1 MRKRFDPKNK
11 YNPYSDEVIMKE
23 SVLRVIDFVAK
34 NNDLHPI
41 IRKNTLSYLLW
52 PLTELKSSLKYKTR
66 YYSENALTTK
76 EDLRHEHVYTRKY
89 LISLILNNY
98 DQFLEIMPKIVGC
111 TVTKSEGYILNKVD
125 ANAQGW
131 ERYKLANIRVFD
143 RQTGEFLW

>member
-1 MRKRFDPKNK
+1 MRKKF
-11 YNPYSDEVIMKE
+11 NPIDKHSPYADEIYMKE
-23 SVLRVIDFVAK
+23 SVLQLIDFVAK
-34 NNDLHPI
+34 SKNLHPI

-52 PLTELKSSLKYKTR
+52 PLTELKTSLKYKTR
-66 YYSENALTTK
+66 YYSENALTTE

-98 DQFLEIMPKIVGC
+98 GEFLKIVPKIVGC

-131 ERYKLANIRVFD
+131 ERYKLASIRVFD